1 MYDNPVA
8 FGSGLS
14 FSYQTGG
21 AKLSVP
27 YRVTVRISEETMEK
41 LEELVSS
48 FQYENVSDIIRK
60 AIDEFIERNYSK
72 GPTSKVDVILP
83 RKILKELEND
93 VSSGAAI
100 NLEDLIRVI
109 LRDYTLKRVNQEID
123 EISSQEN
130 VK

>member
-1 MYDNPVA
+1 M
-8 FGSGLS
+8 
-14 FSYQTGG
+14 
-21 AKLSVP
+21 SVP

-41 LEELVSS
+41 LEELVSN
-48 FQYENVSDIIRK
+48 FQFENVSDIIRK

-83 RKILKELEND
+83 RKILKDLETD
-93 VSSGAAI
+93 VNSGAAI

-109 LRDYTLKRVNQEID
+109 LRDYTLKRVNREID
-123 EISSQEN
+123 ELSSQEN